1 MPKRILMPV
10 IRSRSRI
17 LAALSCA
24 AIALWVSHSGAASI
38 LPLRSEEATLLIGVD
53 SARTSVVT
61 MVAVP
66 GESQP
71 RPDRPLRRL
80 IGTAVVLNPHRLL
93 TTASMAITGGSF
105 SVLLG
110 DGLKREA
117 RIRGV
122 DRQSNVA
129 LFTVEG
135 EPLQPLRQASPQSIA
150 PGSWVAVIS
159 NVNITRPQITLG
171 QVVGRGERVDF
182 PYSGDI
188 VEIEASA
195 YPGASG
201 GAVLNEAGEWV
212 AIVVGRAT
220 KAPERAPSSPVA
232 EPDEDRQ
239 KQTSDLLIAL
249 PIDQLQRIADDLE
262 QYGSVRRAFLGIQM
276 RRGILADSLG
286 VLVEGVVP
294 KSPAETVGVKEG
306 DRILAVEGTPVHS
319 SEEIT
324 SIVRTMRPGDEIEMT
339 VSRGPEIFPV
349 RTTLESAVH
358 VSALPHP
365 VGREEELARL
375 KQSLRKL
382 EAETKRVQDRIHE
395 LGEDHIQIEDR
406 PLH

>member
-1 MPKRILMPV
+1 MIERAVIVSEGNELAIDPAWLVTSSPV
-10 IRSRSRI
+10 ETARTWAEQEKARI

-24 AIALWVSHSGAASI
+24 AIALWVSHAGAASI

-171 QVVGRGERVDF
+171 QGGVGT
-182 PYSGDI
+182 I
-188 VEIEASA
+188 H
-195 YPGASG
+195 PG
-201 GAVLNEAGEWV
+201 
-212 AIVVGRAT
+212 
-220 KAPERAPSSPVA
+220 
-232 EPDEDRQ
+232 
-239 KQTSDLLIAL
+239 
-249 PIDQLQRIADDLE
+249 
-262 QYGSVRRAFLGIQM
+262 GIQI
-276 RRGILADSLG
+276 GAGKILDTSAAGALLKATSFFSF
-286 VLVEGVVP
+286 VL
-294 KSPAETVGVKEG
+294 
-306 DRILAVEGTPVHS
+306 
-319 SEEIT
+319 
-324 SIVRTMRPGDEIEMT
+324 
-339 VSRGPEIFPV
+339 FC
-349 RTTLESAVH
+349 
-358 VSALPHP
+358 
-365 VGREEELARL
+365 
-375 KQSLRKL
+375 
-382 EAETKRVQDRIHE
+382 
-395 LGEDHIQIEDR
+395 
-406 PLH
+406 